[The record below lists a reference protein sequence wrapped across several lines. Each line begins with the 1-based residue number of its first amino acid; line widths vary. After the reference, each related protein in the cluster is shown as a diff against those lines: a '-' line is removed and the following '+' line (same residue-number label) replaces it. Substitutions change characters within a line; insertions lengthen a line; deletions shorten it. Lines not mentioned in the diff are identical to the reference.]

1 MSQDGFLA
9 MLARRQHLL
18 QSWDIH
24 HLNKEYEETGFSI
37 YIYWQ
42 TAQCA
47 RRPFYCNFQISNK
60 FGSVFTLPHN
70 PLSTAPVF
78 FAQPFQRKPE
88 IVGLECQLLNLSG
101 SQGEHPCR
109 VQNVHIVSSRGAPCR
124 YCIVLMKLALRA
136 FLFSLLTATCNKVA
150 LCRTAHGCCVE
161 TFKLHDLGVG

>member
-1 MSQDGFLA
+1 MEAWAFTNRCHWAHLVQIIAVLIVSQGGFLA
-9 MLARRQHLL
+9 VLARRQHLL

-88 IVGLECQLLNLSG
+88 IVGLECQLLNSSA

-109 VQNVHIVSSRGAPCR
+109 SANCAHSEQSGSSVGT
-124 YCIVLMKLALRA
+124 AL
-136 FLFSLLTATCNKVA
+136 SS
-150 LCRTAHGCCVE
+150 
-161 TFKLHDLGVG
+161 